1 MKKILAFGGSSSSSS
16 INKQLAV
23 YAANL
28 VSDSTIE
35 VIDFSE
41 YHPPVYSTDEEK
53 NGFPAQLL
61 ELSEY
66 MKNFDGYVVSL
77 AEHNGSYAA
86 AFKSILDWL
95 SRINRDIFN
104 NKPVLLLA
112 TSPGGRGGVSVLRAA
127 SDYFPY
133 AGASE
138 VVTFSLPDFYDNFQE
153 NKIINEE
160 ILNKLLIQIDLFF
173 KAIN

>member
-1 MKKILAFGGSSSSSS
+1 M
-16 INKQLAV
+16 N
-23 YAANL
+23 
-28 VSDSTIE
+28 VSNYYFIIIACLLFNCNHAIKTT
-35 VIDFSE
+35 
-41 YHPPVYSTDEEK
+41 YEEK

-95 SRINRDIFN
+95 SRINREIFN

-112 TSPGGRGGVSVLRAA
+112 TSPGGRGGVSVLGAA
-127 SDYFPY
+127 SDYFPH

-138 VVTFSLPDFYDNFQE
+138 VVTFSLPYFYDNFQE
-153 NKIINEE
+153 NKKGHGIGGTY
-160 ILNKLLIQIDLFF
+160 
-173 KAIN
+173 